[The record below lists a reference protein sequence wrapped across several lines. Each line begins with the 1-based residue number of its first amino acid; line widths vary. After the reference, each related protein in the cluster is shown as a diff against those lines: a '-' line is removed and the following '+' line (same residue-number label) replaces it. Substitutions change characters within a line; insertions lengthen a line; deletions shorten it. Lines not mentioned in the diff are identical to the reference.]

1 MNTWALMGVCIV
13 LPIAV
18 GVLAAYLVGKWE

>member
-1 MNTWALMGVCIV
+1 MNTWALMGVFIV